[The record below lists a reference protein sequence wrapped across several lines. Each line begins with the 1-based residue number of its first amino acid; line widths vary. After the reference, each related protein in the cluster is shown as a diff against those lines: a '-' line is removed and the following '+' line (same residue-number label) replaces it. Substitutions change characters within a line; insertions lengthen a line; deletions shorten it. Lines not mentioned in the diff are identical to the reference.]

1 MTINLRSE
9 AFEDGD
15 SIPSRYTCDGEGVSP
30 PLFWTGVPDEAKSL
44 ALICEDPD
52 APKGTFT
59 HWVVFNIT
67 PDTMHLPE
75 NMPPARTLKSGIGQ
89 GRNSV
94 QKIGYVRLCP
104 PSGEHRYYFRLYAL
118 DIEPDLA
125 PGITKEEL
133 LAAIEGHVLAE
144 GQLMVTYARKM

>member
-15 SIPSRYTCDGEGVSP
+15 SIPGRYTCDGEGVSP

-104 PSGEHRYYFRLYAL
+104 PSGKHRYYFRLYAL

-144 GQLMVTYARKM
+144 GQLMGIYARKI